1 METETQKPRLK
12 IIGRDGNAF
21 AIGPATVEEIKL
33 IVLGAAHQAAR
44 KAKWTP
50 EQIKAFDDKAMSGD
64 YNILLATCCDFFD
77 VC

>member
-21 AIGPATVEEIKL
+21 AI
-33 IVLGAAHQAAR
+33 LGAAHQAAR